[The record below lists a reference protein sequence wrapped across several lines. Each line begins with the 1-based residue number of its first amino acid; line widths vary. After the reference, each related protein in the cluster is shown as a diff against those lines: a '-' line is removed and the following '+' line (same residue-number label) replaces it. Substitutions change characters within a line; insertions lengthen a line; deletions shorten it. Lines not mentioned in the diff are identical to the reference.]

1 MVYQNRLPYDDRDS
15 YANKRIDTPGILV
28 GSLFRQY
35 LTKMEKDM
43 KNAINKEFTNL
54 SRHKKDQFYVFCIF
68 IFLIRFCEKKLVE
81 KGGWDELSLFI

>member
-1 MVYQNRLPYDDRDS
+1 MPYDDRDS

-43 KNAINKEFTNL
+43 KNAVNKEFTNG
-54 SRHKKDQFYVFCIF
+54 SWRASDDIRHSKQFKY
-68 IFLIRFCEKKLVE
+68 LQDYQTEYY
-81 KGGWDELSLFI
+81 